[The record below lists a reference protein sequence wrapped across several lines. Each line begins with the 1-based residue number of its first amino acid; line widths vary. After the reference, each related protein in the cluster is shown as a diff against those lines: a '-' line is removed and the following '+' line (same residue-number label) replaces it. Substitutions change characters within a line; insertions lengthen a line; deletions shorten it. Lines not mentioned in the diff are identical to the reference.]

1 MQRHIS
7 PKPYQGSK
15 TMLRNNSVDL
25 RGIFDESEQN
35 QNLSIAASDLNKD
48 REPTLPNILSG
59 DDSVQAQSDHKETP
73 AQSFNPKVPARQSI
87 G

>member
-48 REPTLPNILSG
+48 REPALPNILSG
-59 DDSVQAQSDHKETP
+59 DDSVQA
-73 AQSFNPKVPARQSI
+73 
-87 G
+87 